1 MAANR
6 ILIAGGRGLVGRA
19 AVEHFETR
27 GWEVVGLARHG
38 ADFPTRAAFVQ
49 VDLRDRDAC
58 ATAIGALRGVTHL
71 VYAALYEKPDL
82 ASGWVDPAHIETNLT
97 MLRNLMQPL
106 RASCPDL
113 QHVTLLQGTKAYGA
127 HLGRMQ
133 VPAKER
139 RPRVEHPNFYF
150 AQEDWLRARQAEDA
164 RWALSILRPQIVC
177 GVAIGAPMNVVAT
190 IGAFA
195 ALRRELGLPLFHPG
209 HPDAV
214 TEAVDAQ
221 LLAEALEWVATT
233 PRCAGETY
241 NIANGDVLLWRDVW
255 PAIAAHFGMKLGE
268 DAPVCLAHEMPR
280 QAELWSQL
288 ARRTGLRCSLD
299 ELIGSS
305 WQYADMTWASAAP
318 PSRPSL
324 VSTIKARQH
333 GFGACRDTEDMLI
346 AQLQQM
352 QDEKLLP
359 A

>member
-177 GVAIGAPMNVVAT
+177 GVAIGAPMKRAR
-190 IGAFA
+190 AA
-195 ALRRELGLPLFHPG
+195 AL
-209 HPDAV
+209 
-214 TEAVDAQ
+214 
-221 LLAEALEWVATT
+221 
-233 PRCAGETY
+233 
-241 NIANGDVLLWRDVW
+241 
-255 PAIAAHFGMKLGE
+255 
-268 DAPVCLAHEMPR
+268 
-280 QAELWSQL
+280 S
-288 ARRTGLRCSLD
+288 
-299 ELIGSS
+299 
-305 WQYADMTWASAAP
+305 
-318 PSRPSL
+318 SRPP
-324 VSTIKARQH
+324 
-333 GFGACRDTEDMLI
+333 GCRDRGRRRPAAGRGARVGRHDPPLRGRD
-346 AQLQQM
+346 LQHRQWRR
-352 QDEKLLP
+352 
-359 A
+359 AAVA